1 MAVPVDS
8 IWFLEAAAGRQES
21 IVAIRKWIRR
31 LARTIRRDEQGALSL
46 EAVLLIGAIAIP
58 VLIGFMKWG
67 YPKVKTYFMD
77 GINDLEVQTDNV
89 QNDEATR

>member
-1 MAVPVDS
+1 M
-8 IWFLEAAAGRQES
+8 
-21 IVAIRKWIRR
+21 AIRKWIRR
-31 LARTIRRDEQGALSL
+31 LARTVRRDEQGALSL

-67 YPKVKTYFMD
+67 YPRVKSYFLD
-77 GINDLEVQTDNV
+77 GVNDLEVQTDTI